1 MVDCTHLAPRR
12 GRWRRVPHSL
22 SKPEF
27 MLRRLVGWLQPV
39 VLLLSIIAIGWF
51 LSSQWPVLRSYPWRL
66 DGSWFAA
73 AILLTLAGWGLEIE
87 IWRHLLLS
95 LGGKLPYQV
104 AARNWFLSAVVRYI
118 PGNIWQP
125 LSLTLYSRRY
135 GVAPEVT
142 ITSLVLF
149 QVITLLA
156 IAPILVIYFLWIDT
170 RSLAAQF
177 IAQLPPGLIWI
188 ALLPMV
194 AFLLRPQWLVALL
207 NWTLARLKRPPLAA
221 SLTSPMLLTMILM
234 TALDWLIWGG
244 AFAALTFALAGDGVA
259 ERATFAPLLIASYPI
274 AYVIGFLSLIT
285 PSGFGVREG
294 AMFLLLTPQI
304 DGGVVTV
311 IALAMRVW
319 TTLGELVM
327 ALISAPFEHAS
338 SLALAANTVANTAA
352 DHPLDATHH
361 PHQPVDTLLREPR
374 VEPEAVGP
382 DLGSKSS

>member
-1 MVDCTHLAPRR
+1 
-12 GRWRRVPHSL
+12 L

-27 MLRRLVGWLQPV
+27 MLRRLVSWLQPV
-39 VLLLSIIAIGWF
+39 VLILSVIAIGWF
-51 LSSQWPVLRSYPWRL
+51 LSSQWPVLRNYPWRL
-66 DGSWFAA
+66 DGTWFVA
-73 AILLTLAGWGLEIE
+73 AILLTLAGWGLEIG

-104 AARNWFLSAVVRYI
+104 AARIWFLSAVVRYI
-118 PGNIWQP
+118 PGNVWQP

-188 ALLPMV
+188 ALLPVV
-194 AFLLRPQWLVALL
+194 AFLLRPQWLVVLL

-221 SLTSPMLLTMILM
+221 SLTSPMLLTMIVV
-234 TALDWLIWGG
+234 TALNWLIWGG
-244 AFAALTFALAGDGVA
+244 AFAALAFALAGDGVA
-259 ERATFAPLLIASYPI
+259 ERANFAPLLIASYPI
-274 AYVIGFLSLIT
+274 AYVVGFLSLIT

-338 SLALAANTVANTAA
+338 SVAIAA
-352 DHPLDATHH
+352 DSAASPTAVQPPDAPNYT
-361 PHQPVDTLLREPR
+361 HQPVDTMLREP
-374 VEPEAVGP
+374 VVGP

>member
-221 SLTSPMLLTMILM
+221 S
-234 TALDWLIWGG
+234 
-244 AFAALTFALAGDGVA
+244 
-259 ERATFAPLLIASYPI
+259 
-274 AYVIGFLSLIT
+274 
-285 PSGFGVREG
+285 
-294 AMFLLLTPQI
+294 
-304 DGGVVTV
+304 
-311 IALAMRVW
+311 
-319 TTLGELVM
+319 
-327 ALISAPFEHAS
+327 
-338 SLALAANTVANTAA
+338 
-352 DHPLDATHH
+352 
-361 PHQPVDTLLREPR
+361 
-374 VEPEAVGP
+374 
-382 DLGSKSS
+382 